1 MRQCTFRFG
10 MLMEMEQCHLIDT
23 YTQLPMSFDDFKKDI
38 GHQPQVALHFMPTST
53 SSEASEALSED
64 QPNVGDLA
72 KVALIAALSKGTPTV
87 YDIAKDICS
96 RTGKRWMVAGCLVTP
111 PVKCFF
117 DICS

>member
-1 MRQCTFRFG
+1 MRQCTFRYG

-23 YTQLPMSFDDFKKDI
+23 YTQLPMKFKEFQSDI
-38 GHQPQVALHFMPTST
+38 GNHPQVALHFMPTST
-53 SSEASEALSED
+53 ASEASEALSED

-72 KVALIAALSKGTPTV
+72 KKALIAALSKGTPTV